1 MPPVNTLRI
10 NFVSERASKRQA
22 AAAAADVRLT
32 STPINKNKGDAPLT
46 ARGLI
51 ATAASDRQRD

>member
-22 AAAAADVRLT
+22 AAADVRLT
-32 STPINKNKGDAPLT
+32 STPINKNKGDAPLA